1 LDALLGWL
9 PLIACA
15 AIMLVVCIPM
25 MKGKHKR
32 DDGDMDSET
41 QQQIAEL
48 REEIAR
54 LRAERSI
61 SSKQNTNRG

>member
-15 AIMLVVCIPM
+15 AMMLVVCIPM
-25 MKGKHKR
+25 IRRMKTKT
-32 DDGDMDSET
+32 DGNRHPVTRRE
-41 QQQIAEL
+41 IAKL

-61 SSKQNTNRG
+61 ESKQDTNRG